1 MEASGRIVQMH
12 NTDNSTEYVF
22 HTGGKV
28 CVGKMRIKQ
37 GNEDEI
43 GKYVNNLKPHELIKS
58 MIMSCRL

>member
-12 NTDNSTEYVF
+12 NTDNSTEY

-28 CVGKMRIKQ
+28 CIGKMRIKQ
-37 GNEDEI
+37 GNEDET

-58 MIMSCRL
+58 MIMSSRL